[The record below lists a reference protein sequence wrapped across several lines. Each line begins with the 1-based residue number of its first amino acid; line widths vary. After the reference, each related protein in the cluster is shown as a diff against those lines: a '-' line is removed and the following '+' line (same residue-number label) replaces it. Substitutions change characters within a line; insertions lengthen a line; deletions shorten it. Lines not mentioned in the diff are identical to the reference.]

1 MRCLGRIL
9 VLALVLI
16 AAVVL
21 WVTRDRWLRYLPGS
35 HGATTVAERTWE
47 PLSPEAASRGKKA
60 IDALSAR
67 SGPVFTN
74 LKGAEVASYVFE
86 RAGASLPPASDS
98 AEAAVIGDVLYVR
111 AIVPMKAVA
120 GSGALGPLGGL
131 LNDREP
137 LTLGGTFRV
146 IKPGLSEFR
155 IREVK
160 LRDFRVPTQIIP
172 RLVKQL
178 DRGTRPDGVS
188 PDAIAVKTP
197 PTLADVRIANNRV
210 TLYKTLPP
218 SAGGTAQ

>member
-9 VLALVLI
+9 VLALVVVV
-16 AAVVL
+16 AVAL
-21 WVTRDRWLRYLPGS
+21 WATRDKWLRYLPGS

-47 PLSPEAASRGKKA
+47 PLSPEAAARGKQA
-60 IDALSAR
+60 IDALNAR

-74 LKGAEVASYVFE
+74 LKGAEVASYIFA

-120 GSGALGPLGGL
+120 ASGALGPLGGL
-131 LNDREP
+131 LNEREP

-210 TLYKTLPP
+210 TLYKTLP